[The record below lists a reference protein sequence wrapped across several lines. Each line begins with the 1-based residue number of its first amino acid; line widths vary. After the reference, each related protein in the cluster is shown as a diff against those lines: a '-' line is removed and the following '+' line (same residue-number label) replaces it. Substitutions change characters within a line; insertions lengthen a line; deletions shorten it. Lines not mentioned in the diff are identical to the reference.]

1 MKSRLFSPLSL
12 DQLTLTNRIVVAPM
26 CQYAADD
33 GVAQSWHTMHYGTLA
48 ASGAGLLIVE
58 ATGVCPE
65 GRISPRCLILQTDEQ
80 EAALA
85 RLVRVIKSI
94 GPIVPAIQLAHA
106 GRKASAS
113 MPWDVAS
120 CLPPEKG
127 GWQTVAPSALPMNE
141 GDTVP
146 HALTLEEIA
155 GVRDDFAKAA
165 VRARRAGF
173 AAIELHGAHGYLL
186 HQFLSPLS
194 NKRTDQYGGPLE
206 NRMRLI
212 LEVFMSMKKA
222 VGGDFPVGVRL
233 SASDWVEGGWDVEQ
247 TAHVCE
253 RLEMLGCAF
262 FDISSGGLSAD
273 QKIALKPGYQVP
285 FAERIKEVVSAPV
298 FAVGLITEAAHAE
311 EIVSTGKADAVALAR
326 GLLWNPRWPWH
337 AAAELG
343 GRVDMPKRYWRA
355 LPRGVGKIYE

>member
-1 MKSRLFSPLSL
+1 MKSQLFSPLSFAG
-12 DQLTLTNRIVVAPM
+12 LTLANRIVVAPM
-26 CQYAADD
+26 CQYAATN
-33 GVAQSWHTMHYGTLA
+33 GVAESWHTMHYGSLA
-48 ASGAGLLIVE
+48 ASGAGLLILE
-58 ATGVCPE
+58 ATAVCPE

-85 RLVRVIKSI
+85 RLVGVIKSI

-106 GRKASAS
+106 GRKASGS
-113 MPWDVAS
+113 MPWDTAS
-120 CLPPEKG
+120 CLLPGAG

-155 GVRDDFAKAA
+155 EVRAHFATAA
-165 VRARRAGF
+165 VRAKRAGF

-206 NRMRLI
+206 NRMRLL
-212 LEVFMSMKKA
+212 LEVFMDMKKA
-222 VGGDFPVGVRL
+222 VGEDFPIGVRL

-247 TAHVCE
+247 TAHACE
-253 RLEMLGCAF
+253 RLEMVGCAF

-285 FAERIKEVVSAPV
+285 FAERIKEAVQAPV
-298 FAVGLITEAAHAE
+298 FAVGLITEPAHAE

-326 GLLWNPRWPWH
+326 ALLWNPRWPWH
-337 AAAELG
+337 AAAALG
-343 GRVDMPKRYWRA
+343 GKVDMPKRYWRG
-355 LPRGVGKIYE
+355 LPRGVEKIYG